1 MEVTERVANP
11 AKCRVHLHIHLD
23 GAIRPSTIWE
33 LSRQKK
39 LPLPGNGSLREL
51 EEALQI
57 HSPRD
62 LAFFLAKFRWICPAV
77 MGDLAAIERVAFEF
91 VEDEAGSAVL
101 YTEPR
106 FSPHLLVGA
115 GGQVTARQ
123 VTEAVLRGLARG
135 QQQFGVTAR
144 LLLCCIRGM
153 TEFYSETLELCTEF
167 RDKGV
172 VGMDIAGDEASATTK
187 DGDAHSCEQ
196 MLEPELKLFQE
207 AARRGIHRTVHAG
220 EAGPAYMVQV
230 ALDKMHAERI
240 GHGYHVLEDEEL
252 YRRCIK
258 ERVHF
263 ECCPSSSYLT
273 GAVSLTQTKH
283 PVQRRV
289 FYEDGASFS
298 VNLDDPT
305 VIQADMDTEYSL
317 LRRMGFN
324 EAMFATMNF
333 NAAKASFLPD
343 SEKKEL
349 LKKLREAFGVPETD

>member
-11 AKCRVHLHIHLD
+11 AKYRVHLHIHLD

-33 LSRQKK
+33 LSR
-39 LPLPGNGSLREL
+39 
-51 EEALQI
+51 
-57 HSPRD
+57 
-62 LAFFLAKFRWICPAV
+62 
-77 MGDLAAIERVAFEF
+77 GDLAAIERVAFEF

-144 LLLCCIRGM
+144 LLLCCVRG
-153 TEFYSETLELCTEF
+153 FSEYYDDVLEMCTEF

-172 VGMDIAGDEASATTK
+172 VGMDISGDEATATTE
-187 DGDAHSCEQ
+187 DGDMHSSEQ
-196 MLEPELKLFQE
+196 LLQREIALFQE
-207 AARRGIHRTVHAG
+207 AARRGIHRTVHSG
-220 EAGPAYMVQV
+220 EAGPAYMVQI

-263 ECCPSSSYLT
+263 ECCPSSSHLT
-273 GAVSLTQTKH
+273 GSVPLTQTKH

-289 FYEDGASFS
+289 HCFGSFYEDGVSFS
-298 VNLDDPT
+298 VNVDDPT
-305 VIQADMDTEYSL
+305 VIQGNMDSEYSL
-317 LRRMGFN
+317 MRRMGFN

-333 NAAKASFLPD
+333 NAAKACFLPEN
-343 SEKKEL
+343 EKKEL
-349 LKKLREAFGVPETD
+349 LKKICKAFGFPETY

>member
-11 AKCRVHLHIHLD
+11 AKYRVHLHIHLD

-33 LSRQKK
+33 LSRQKN

-51 EEALQI
+51 EETMKI
-57 HSPRD
+57 RSPVD
-62 LAFFLAKFRWICPAV
+62 LANYLARFKWICPAV
-77 MGDLAAIERVAFEF
+77 MGDLAAMERVAFEF

-144 LLLCCIRGM
+144 LLLCCVRG
-153 TEFYSETLELCTEF
+153 FSEYYDDVLEMCTEF
-167 RDKGV
+167 WDKGV
-172 VGMDIAGDEASATTK
+172 VGMDISGDEATATTE
-187 DGDAHSCEQ
+187 DGDMHSSEQ
-196 MLEPELKLFQE
+196 LLQREIALFQE
-207 AARRGIHRTVHAG
+207 AARRGIHRTVHSG
-220 EAGPAYMVQV
+220 EAGPAYMVQI

-240 GHGYHVLEDEEL
+240 GHGYHVLEDKEL
-252 YRRCIK
+252 YKRCIK

-263 ECCPSSSYLT
+263 ECCPSSSHLT
-273 GAVSLTQTKH
+273 GSVPLTQTKH
-283 PVQRRV
+283 PVQR
-289 FYEDGASFS
+289 FYEDGVSFS
-298 VNLDDPT
+298 VNVDDPT
-305 VIQADMDTEYSL
+305 VIQGNMDSEYSL
-317 LRRMGFN
+317 MRRMGFN

-333 NAAKASFLPD
+333 HAAKACFLPEN
-343 SEKKEL
+343 EKKEL
-349 LKKLREAFGVPETD
+349 LEKICKAFGFPETY

>member
-11 AKCRVHLHIHLD
+11 AKYRVHLHIHLD

-33 LSRQKK
+33 LSR
-39 LPLPGNGSLREL
+39 
-51 EEALQI
+51 
-57 HSPRD
+57 
-62 LAFFLAKFRWICPAV
+62 
-77 MGDLAAIERVAFEF
+77 GDLAAIERVAFEF

-144 LLLCCIRGM
+144 LLLCCVRG
-153 TEFYSETLELCTEF
+153 FSEYYDDVLEMCTEF

-172 VGMDIAGDEASATTK
+172 VGMDISGDEATATTE
-187 DGDAHSCEQ
+187 DGDMHSSEQ
-196 MLEPELKLFQE
+196 LLQREIALFQE
-207 AARRGIHRTVHAG
+207 AARRGIHRTVHSG
-220 EAGPAYMVQV
+220 EAGPAYMVQI

-263 ECCPSSSYLT
+263 E
-273 GAVSLTQTKH
+273 
-283 PVQRRV
+283 
-289 FYEDGASFS
+289 FYEDGVSFS
-298 VNLDDPT
+298 VNVDDPT
-305 VIQADMDTEYSL
+305 VIQGNMDSEYSL
-317 LRRMGFN
+317 MRRMGFN

-333 NAAKASFLPD
+333 NAAKACFLPEN
-343 SEKKEL
+343 EKKEL
-349 LKKLREAFGVPETD
+349 LKKICKAFGFPETY